1 MIRLLIAAV
10 FCCLAILCSAQTDS
24 VSVKNNRE
32 DFLFFLLANHQF
44 DDFNFLGDKLL
55 GDSTVS
61 TGYKDTVAFVMAES
75 FQKQKNDSAAIK
87 YYKMVSDQSPFIYAS
102 QLKVANFETGIK
114 QYDAAYH
121 RIDELYVGNDVVL
134 SELKT
139 FQLAGISLLKKNI
152 TAFDSLTAGFIP
164 STPVINSELNEIS
177 VAALQLQSS
186 KRKSPFVAGALSAVV
201 PGLGKV
207 YTGKKGEGLAAF
219 LKVVPLAAIA
229 LENYNKHGWKDP
241 QFLIFGSLFGL
252 FYVGN
257 IWGSTLSAQ
266 IVYNERINEINHNI
280 RFSLNVSVENI
291 FR

>member
-1 MIRLLIAAV
+1 MIRLVIVTVLCCITV
-10 FCCLAILCSAQTDS
+10 FCNAQTDS
-24 VSVKNNRE
+24 TAENNRE
-32 DFLFFLLANHQF
+32 DFLFFLLGNHQL
-44 DDFNFLGDKLL
+44 DDFNFLGDHILA
-55 GDSTVS
+55 DNTVS
-61 TGYKDTVAFVMAES
+61 PGYKDTVAFLMAES
-75 FQKQKNDSAAIK
+75 FQQQKNDSVAVR
-87 YYKMVSDQSPFIYAS
+87 YYRMVSDQSPFIYAS
-102 QLKVANFETGIK
+102 QLKVAYFETGVD
-114 QYDAAYH
+114 QYDAAYK
-121 RIDELYVGNDVVL
+121 RINELYTGNDVVL
-134 SELKT
+134 NELKT

-152 TAFDSLTAGFIP
+152 TAFDSLTGGFIP
-164 STPVINSELNEIS
+164 STPVISAELNELS
-177 VAALQLQSS
+177 LASLQLQSS

-207 YTGKKGEGLAAF
+207 YTGRKGEGIAAF
-219 LKVVPLAAIA
+219 LKVVPLAAVA

-252 FYVGN
+252 FYIGN